1 MRLTIVTGMSGAGK
15 STVLKML
22 EDMGFYCVDNLPIPL
37 VATFA
42 SLAGESR
49 GEIQNAALGIDV
61 RSGEEL
67 SQLEDTLRQWDQD
80 SFPYKI
86 LFLDAS
92 DEILIKRYK
101 ETRRSH
107 PLAGRERLDKGI
119 AKERGKIAFLKKR
132 ADYILDT
139 SQLLTRELKAELEQ
153 IFLENQSF
161 SNLFVTV
168 LSFGFKFGIPSD
180 ADLVFDVRFL
190 PNPYYEESLRQ
201 KTGNDAE
208 VQEFVRQGNTAD
220 AFMEKLCGMIRF
232 LLPYYVQEGKNQLVI
247 AIGCTGGKHRSVT
260 IANLL
265 YDSLKEDPSIGLK
278 VEHRDIEKD
287 AKVKQQ

>member
-15 STVLKML
+15 TTALKML

-37 VATFA
+37 ISKFA
-42 SLAGESR
+42 QLVGESSGDIR
-49 GEIQNAALGIDV
+49 SAALGIDV

-67 SQLEDTLRQWDQD
+67 SQLEETLNQWEEQG
-80 SFPYKI
+80 FPYEI
-86 LFLDAS
+86 LFLDSS

-101 ETRRSH
+101 ETRRNH
-107 PLAGRERLDKGI
+107 PLAGRDRLDKGI
-119 AKERGKIAFLKKR
+119 DRERRKLEFLKRR

-139 SQLLTRELKAELEQ
+139 SQLLIRELKAEVER
-153 IFLENQSF
+153 IFGEDKQY

-190 PNPYYEESLRQ
+190 PNPYYEDTLRQ

-208 VQEFVRQGNTAD
+208 VQEFVKQGGTAEV
-220 AFMEKLCGMIRF
+220 FLEKLYDMMEF
-232 LLPYYVQEGKNQLVI
+232 LLPHYVQEGKNQLVI
-247 AIGCTGGKHRSVT
+247 AVGCTGGKHRSVT

-265 YDSLKEDPSIGLK
+265 HERLSANPFIGLK
-278 VEHRDIEKD
+278 IDHRDIEKD
-287 AKVKQQ
+287 TKVKQQ